1 VNPDFFSS
9 WSMSIPK
16 PVYPALSHDNL
27 VIRPAMV
34 EDAQSLAD
42 VLTYS
47 FHPHSGLRGL
57 VIPLLRLGIYEDLQH
72 RLLNPKPQHVCFV
85 ACLSVRGG
93 ASMVVGT
100 VEMSVRYVRSRA
112 IAPIKIPYIS
122 NLAVDPE
129 YRRLGIARKL
139 LERCDVQIKRWH
151 YDSIVLHV
159 MENNQAAK
167 RLYLQCGYEIQ
178 HADQTVSSWLFKQP
192 RRLFLQKNLSH

>member
-1 VNPDFFSS
+1 
-9 WSMSIPK
+9 MSVSQ
-16 PVYPALSHDNL
+16 PVHPALSHDNL
-27 VIRPAMV
+27 EIRPAMV
-34 EDAQSLAD
+34 GDAQSLAD

-47 FHPHSGLRGL
+47 FHSRSGLKGL
-57 VIPLLRLGIYEDLQH
+57 LLPLLRLGIYEDLLH
-72 RLLNPKPQHVCFV
+72 HLLHPKPHHVCFV
-85 ACLSVRGG
+85 ACLSLRGG

-122 NLAVDPE
+122 NLAVAPE

-139 LERCDVQIKRWH
+139 LERCDVQVRRWR

-178 HADQTVSSWLFKQP
+178 HADKTVSSWLFQQP